1 MRAAAPIFATVL
13 SVALAGAALP
23 AAAQP
28 FGAPAERNFYFG
40 LMGGITG
47 GGDKLA
53 EVRYSNGDRES
64 VRAGGLAHI
73 AAGVV
78 WQPVLAPLSVQ
89 ATIGWHVDGITADN
103 GDITFSR
110 VPIEVL
116 GYFTGVPNWRF
127 GAGARFVR
135 NAELEADVDGFV
147 DTVTYKD
154 ATGLV
159 LEAGYRIAP
168 RGWLNLRYTDE
179 QYEPERF
186 NGAAIVPTGKTSA
199 RSVGLNLVWLF

>member
-1 MRAAAPIFATVL
+1 MRLAATLLAAT
-13 SVALAGAALP
+13 LATAALP
-23 AAAQP
+23 APAQP
-28 FGAPAERNFYFG
+28 FAAPERNFYFA
-40 LMGGITG
+40 LFGGITG

-64 VRAGGLAHI
+64 IRAGGLGHL

-78 WQPVLAPLSVQ
+78 WQPTATPLSVQ
-89 ATIGWHVDGITADN
+89 ATVGWHFDNISARN

-127 GAGARFVR
+127 GGGARFIR
-135 NAELEADVDGFV
+135 DARLETDVDGFS
-147 DTVTYKD
+147 DTVRYKD
-154 ATGLV
+154 TTGLV

-168 RGWLNLRYTDE
+168 RGWVNLRYTDE
-179 QYEPERF
+179 EYEAKSF
-186 NGAAIVPTGKTSA
+186 NGFNVTPTGKTSA
-199 RSVGLNLVWLF
+199 QSIGLNIVWMF

>member
-1 MRAAAPIFATVL
+1 MPAAAPILATVL
-13 SVALAGAALP
+13 SVALAGAVLP

-28 FGAPAERNFYFG
+28 FGAPPERNFYFG

-103 GDITFSR
+103 GDITFGR

-199 RSVGLNLVWLF
+199 RSVGLNLLWLF

>member
-1 MRAAAPIFATVL
+1 MRAAAPILATVL
-13 SVALAGAALP
+13 SAALASAALP

-28 FGAPAERNFYFG
+28 FGAPPERNFYFG

-78 WQPVLAPLSVQ
+78 WQPTLTPLSVQ